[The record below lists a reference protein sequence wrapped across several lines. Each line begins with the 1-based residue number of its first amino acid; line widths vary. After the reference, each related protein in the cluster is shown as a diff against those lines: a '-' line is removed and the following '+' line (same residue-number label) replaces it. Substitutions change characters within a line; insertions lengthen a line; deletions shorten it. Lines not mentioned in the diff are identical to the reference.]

1 MPALA
6 ITLPQFRSAPDAT
19 LEALEDG
26 RRLGYAGGFVFDHLW
41 PLGQPQRPALECWTL
56 LAGLAGRLSAI
67 DPGGAGAFRLGTL
80 VTRAGLRPPALL
92 AHMARTVTSVAGAP
106 PILGIGMGDAGNRP
120 ENEAFGIPYHSDPT
134 KRAAELVRA
143 IDAVRGPLAGQPT
156 PPIWVGGTSRRAH
169 GLAGRAA
176 DAWNAWGLDPDEL
189 AAGLG
194 EVRRAAEDAGR
205 DPRTVDGTWGGQ
217 VLVADDQG
225 QARDLLERW
234 GAGRS
239 PAEVARTVAGDAAS
253 PNWAMP
259 GRAGAYSHSWA
270 VPLPGCERCSPRQV
284 IFPFVRTAFDVT
296 IGKVQC
302 EIQRKWCSGSP
313 IWRRWACCGGQGSG
327 IVAIHDT
334 EQPGSPRPGW
344 IINRD

>member
-1 MPALA
+1 MP
-6 ITLPQFRSAPDAT
+6 
-19 LEALEDG
+19 ALEDG

-41 PLGQPQRPALECWTL
+41 PLGQPRRPALECWTL

-67 DPGGAGAFRLGTL
+67 EPGGAGAFRLGTL
-80 VTRAGLRPPALL
+80 VTRAGLRPSALL

-143 IDAVRGPLAGQPT
+143 IDALRGPLAGQPT

-169 GLAGRAA
+169 RLAGRAA
-176 DAWNAWGLDPDEL
+176 GAWTPTSWPPAWWRC
-189 AAGLG
+189 AAP
-194 EVRRAAEDAGR
+194 
-205 DPRTVDGTWGGQ
+205 PRTPGVTPGRSTAPGAARSWSPTTRDRHGTCWSDGAPGGHPP
-217 VLVADDQG
+217 
-225 QARDLLERW
+225 
-234 GAGRS
+234 RS
-239 PAEVARTVAGDAAS
+239 PAPCRGTAPRSRAGS

-270 VPLPGCERCSPRQV
+270 VRLPGCERCSPRQV
-284 IFPFVRTAFDVT
+284 IFPSVRTAFDVT

-327 IVAIHDT
+327 IVAIYDT
-334 EQPGSPRPGW
+334 EQPGFSQARM
-344 IINRD
+344 DYQS

>member
-67 DPGGAGAFRLGTL
+67 EPGGAGAFRLGTL

-120 ENEAFGIPYHSDPT
+120 ENEAFGIRYHSDPT

-143 IDAVRGPLAGQPT
+143 IDAVRGPLA
-156 PPIWVGGTSRRAH
+156 W
-169 GLAGRAA
+169 GRCAA
-176 DAWNAWGLDPDEL
+176 P
-189 AAGLG
+189 
-194 EVRRAAEDAGR
+194 
-205 DPRTVDGTWGGQ
+205 PRTPAVTPGPSTAPGAARSWSPTTRDRHGTCWSDGAPGGHPP
-217 VLVADDQG
+217 
-225 QARDLLERW
+225 
-234 GAGRS
+234 RS
-239 PAEVARTVAGDAAS
+239 PAPWRGTAPRSRAGS

>member
-67 DPGGAGAFRLGTL
+67 EPGGAGAFRLGTL

-120 ENEAFGIPYHSDPT
+120 ENEAFGIRYHSDPT
-134 KRAAELVRA
+134 KRAAEL
-143 IDAVRGPLAGQPT
+143 
-156 PPIWVGGTSRRAH
+156 
-169 GLAGRAA
+169 
-176 DAWNAWGLDPDEL
+176 
-189 AAGLG
+189 
-194 EVRRAAEDAGR
+194 AGR

-239 PAEVARTVAGDAAS
+239 PAEVARTVAGDGAS
-253 PNWAMP
+253 VARRLAEL
-259 GRAGAYSHSWA
+259 GDAGASWCVLA
-270 VPLPGCERCSPRQV
+270 
-284 IFPFVRTAFDVT
+284 FVGGSASRMRTLLAKASNLSIRPNGV
-296 IGKVQC
+296 
-302 EIQRKWCSGSP
+302 
-313 IWRRWACCGGQGSG
+313 RRY
-327 IVAIHDT
+327 D
-334 EQPGSPRPGW
+334 R
-344 IINRD
+344 

>member
-56 LAGLAGRLSAI
+56 
-67 DPGGAGAFRLGTL
+67 
-80 VTRAGLRPPALL
+80 
-92 AHMARTVTSVAGAP
+92 
-106 PILGIGMGDAGNRP
+106 
-120 ENEAFGIPYHSDPT
+120 
-134 KRAAELVRA
+134 
-143 IDAVRGPLAGQPT
+143 LAGQPT

-239 PAEVARTVAGDAAS
+239 PAEVARTVAGDGAS
-253 PNWAMP
+253 VARRLAEL
-259 GRAGAYSHSWA
+259 GDAGASWCVLA
-270 VPLPGCERCSPRQV
+270 
-284 IFPFVRTAFDVT
+284 FVGGSASRMRTLLAKASNLSIRPNGV
-296 IGKVQC
+296 
-302 EIQRKWCSGSP
+302 
-313 IWRRWACCGGQGSG
+313 RRY
-327 IVAIHDT
+327 D
-334 EQPGSPRPGW
+334 R
-344 IINRD
+344 

>member
-41 PLGQPQRPALECWTL
+41 PLGQPRRPALECWTL
-56 LAGLAGRLSAI
+56 LAGLAGRL
-67 DPGGAGAFRLGTL
+67 
-80 VTRAGLRPPALL
+80 
-92 AHMARTVTSVAGAP
+92 
-106 PILGIGMGDAGNRP
+106 
-120 ENEAFGIPYHSDPT
+120 
-134 KRAAELVRA
+134 RA
-143 IDAVRGPLAGQPT
+143 IDALRGPLAGQPT

-189 AAGLG
+189 AAGLV

-205 DPRTVDGTWGGQ
+205 DPGTVDGTWGGQ

-239 PAEVARTVAGDAAS
+239 PAEVARTVAGDGAS
-253 PNWAMP
+253 FARRLAEL
-259 GRAGAYSHSWA
+259 GDAGA
-270 VPLPGCERCSPRQV
+270 
-284 IFPFVRTAFDVT
+284 
-296 IGKVQC
+296 
-302 EIQRKWCSGSP
+302 SG
-313 IWRRWACCGGQGSG
+313 
-327 IVAIHDT
+327 
-334 EQPGSPRPGW
+334 
-344 IINRD
+344 

>member
-67 DPGGAGAFRLGTL
+67 EPGGAGAFRLGTL
-80 VTRAGLRPPALL
+80 VTRAGLRPPALRRSWGS
-92 AHMARTVTSVAGAP
+92 AWATPATAPRTRPSASATTAIRPSGPPSWCGPSTPFAGRWPASPPHRSGSAGPAAARTAWPVGPPTPGTPGAWTPTSWPPAWGRCAAPPRTPAVTPGPSTAPGAARSWSPTTRDRHGTCWSDGAP
-106 PILGIGMGDAGNRP
+106 GG
-120 ENEAFGIPYHSDPT
+120 H
-134 KRAAELVRA
+134 
-143 IDAVRGPLAGQPT
+143 
-156 PPIWVGGTSRRAH
+156 PP
-169 GLAGRAA
+169 
-176 DAWNAWGLDPDEL
+176 
-189 AAGLG
+189 
-194 EVRRAAEDAGR
+194 
-205 DPRTVDGTWGGQ
+205 
-217 VLVADDQG
+217 
-225 QARDLLERW
+225 
-234 GAGRS
+234 RS
-239 PAEVARTVAGDAAS
+239 PAPWRGTAPRSRAGS